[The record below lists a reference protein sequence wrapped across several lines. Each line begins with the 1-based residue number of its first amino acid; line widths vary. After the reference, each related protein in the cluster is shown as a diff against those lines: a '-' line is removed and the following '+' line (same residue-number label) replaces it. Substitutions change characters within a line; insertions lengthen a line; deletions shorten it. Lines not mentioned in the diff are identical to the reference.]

1 MLTKQGSAVI
11 ILLLAISLI
20 VVIMTRCFWSGNSD
34 RKTMSQVVDVLYR
47 QCARWAVAAQ
57 QDENEIIAVLHANYA
72 AGYLW
77 AIKDIVS
84 TDEFKSITGQDF
96 LDFEGKIVKIQ
107 DKATRRLVQ
116 ACRTVVP
123 VQDTELLNAIYGT
136 RKI

>member
-1 MLTKQGSAVI
+1 MTLSQQGCAVLI
-11 ILLLAISLI
+11 ILLAVSLI
-20 VVIMTRCFWSGNSD
+20 VVIVTRWGKGNSD
-34 RKTMSQVVDVLYR
+34 HQTMSRVVDILYR

-57 QDENEIIAVLHANYA
+57 QDENEVIAVLHANYA

-84 TDEFKSITGQDF
+84 TDEFKSITGEDF
-96 LDFEGKIVKIQ
+96 LEFEGKIVKIQ
-107 DKATRRLVQ
+107 DTATRRLVQ

-123 VQDTELLNAIYGT
+123 VKDTDLLNAIYGA